1 MSWQE
6 TWELD
11 PTASTA
17 AGGQGEVRK
26 AARRADGCPGAVKQL
41 HEDHLKVTERRY
53 RAKQEADAL
62 HVLDGHGTPKL
73 LDGNTEHWKDKEV
86 PLYVV
91 LEWIAGQTLAKRVNG
106 SPLPL
111 DKALQIGQSLTE
123 IVARCHEL
131 GIHHRDLK
139 PDNVMLRGF
148 QDEPILVDFGM
159 SWTRPTGNDEPEFQT
174 KVAQEIGNRFLRLPE
189 NAPGH
194 HLHDVRTDV
203 TFLVGLLFYMI
214 TGAQPRV
221 LRDAQGRMPHE
232 SFRDRIPAQVLDDAR
247 WERIRRLLNIGF
259 QENPE
264 HRIQSAQDLLALLS
278 NLAPPPNN
286 GVEDL
291 LRQEIERLSDTMRSS
306 SAQAMARFQAAV
318 RTASNRFDR
327 LIQERARAANVMI
340 WVGGPSP
347 VADGTA
353 MEATYAICRA
363 GTDQPRA
370 SCRHRVEVRA
380 SEYVGSVDLEN
391 EDWQPYYKGPV
402 GDIDTLAEAADD
414 QAMKALISMLRTLR
428 EKLGDS

>member
-6 TWELD
+6 AWELHPD
-11 PTASTA
+11 ATSA

-26 AARRADGCPGAVKQL
+26 VTRRSNGCLGALKQL
-41 HEDHLKVTERRY
+41 HDDHLKVAERRY

-62 HVLDGHGTPKL
+62 YVLDGQGTPKL
-73 LDGNTEHWKDKEV
+73 LDGNTEDWKDKEA

-91 LEWIAGQTLAKRVNG
+91 VEWIAGQTLAKRVNG
-106 SPLPL
+106 APLPL
-111 DKALQIGQSLTE
+111 DKALQIGRRLTE

-148 QDEPILVDFGM
+148 EDEPVLVDFGM
-159 SWTRPTGNDEPEFQT
+159 SWTKPAEDEEQEFKT
-174 KVAQEIGNRFLRLPE
+174 KQAQEIGNRFLRLSE

-194 HLHDVRTDV
+194 HLHDARTDI
-203 TFLVGLLFYMI
+203 TFLVGLLFYLI

-221 LRDAQGRMPHE
+221 LRDPQGRMPHE
-232 SFRDRIPAQVLDDAR
+232 SLRDRIPAQVLADAR
-247 WERIRRLLNIGF
+247 WERIRRMFNVGF

-264 HRIQSAQDLLALLS
+264 HRIQSADDLLALLD
-278 NLAPPPNN
+278 NLVPPPHN

-291 LRQEIERLSDTMRSS
+291 LQQEMERFADTMRSS
-306 SAQAMARFQAAV
+306 SAQAMVRFQEAV

-327 LIQERARAANVMI
+327 MIKERARAANVTI

-353 MEATYAICRA
+353 MEANYAICRV

-380 SEYVGSVDLEN
+380 SEYVGSVDLGSD
-391 EDWQPYYKGPV
+391 DWQPYYQGPV
-402 GDIDTLAEAADD
+402 GDIDTFAETADD
-414 QAMKALISMLRTLR
+414 QAIKALASMLRTLR
-428 EKLGDS
+428 EKVGSN

>member
-11 PTASTA
+11 PNAGTA

-26 AARRADGCPGAVKQL
+26 VARHADGCPGALKQL

-91 LEWIAGQTLAKRVNG
+91 VEWIAGQTLAKRVNG

-159 SWTRPTGNDEPEFQT
+159 SWTRPGEDDEPEFQT
-174 KVAQEIGNRFLRLPE
+174 KEAQEIGNRFLRLPE

-194 HLHDVRTDV
+194 HLHDARTD
-203 TFLVGLLFYMI
+203 I
-214 TGAQPRV
+214 TY
-221 LRDAQGRMPHE
+221 LR
-232 SFRDRIPAQVLDDAR
+232 LDAR
-247 WERIRRLLNIGF
+247 
-259 QENPE
+259 
-264 HRIQSAQDLLALLS
+264 
-278 NLAPPPNN
+278 
-286 GVEDL
+286 
-291 LRQEIERLSDTMRSS
+291 
-306 SAQAMARFQAAV
+306 
-318 RTASNRFDR
+318 
-327 LIQERARAANVMI
+327 
-340 WVGGPSP
+340 
-347 VADGTA
+347 
-353 MEATYAICRA
+353 
-363 GTDQPRA
+363 
-370 SCRHRVEVRA
+370 
-380 SEYVGSVDLEN
+380 
-391 EDWQPYYKGPV
+391 
-402 GDIDTLAEAADD
+402 
-414 QAMKALISMLRTLR
+414 
-428 EKLGDS
+428 